1 MSTDPG
7 TLLVLAGPSGSGKTT
22 LARRM
27 VSGRSG
33 MRFSVSTTTR
43 KARGTEVDGVD
54 YEFVTEA
61 EFDRMLAAGALAESA
76 VVHGHRYGTTRRAI
90 EESARAGKDVIMDVD
105 VQGGMSIKRL
115 FPQSVLVFVL
125 PPSQK
130 VLEERLRGRA
140 TDAPEVIETR
150 LQNAIEE
157 LSWAPKYDYVVVNES
172 LDEAVRQTRVIVEAE
187 RHRASR
193 LAWGKPATGAS
204 K

>member
-1 MSTDPG
+1 MRRAGFPIVIS
-7 TLLVLAGPSGSGKTT
+7 GPSGVGKSTICQRVREGDSGI
-22 LARRM
+22 
-27 VSGRSG
+27 VY
-33 MRFSVSTTTR
+33 SVSVTTR
-43 KARGTEVDGVD
+43 PMRPGERDTVD